1 MRTSNMTEGGPKSS
15 TQKRKKKRTYCRS
28 SCAGSR
34 LPAPS
39 PSPLLFILTEVL
51 LAALLLLLPCP
62 LSIHAT
68 SKLWQLPCVCAA
80 YLRPLMSLPLCPV
93 CVAYFLAP
101 HCCRCCRTKGRLSK
115 LPALHAQ
122 RCVSTAYQT
131 YPSIH
136 PPVHLPMTRQ
146 LRTSE
151 RPTAVHCMS
160 MSMGY
165 PFSPSQ
171 RTGVASLC
179 Q

>member
-15 TQKRKKKRTYCRS
+15 TQKRKKNTHI
-28 SCAGSR
+28 AA
-34 LPAPS
+34 LPVPAPGS
-39 PSPLLFILTEVL
+39 LPPPFPFPFPSILTEVL

-80 YLRPLMSLPLCPV
+80 YLRPLMSLPLCTV

-160 MSMGY
+160 TSTGY
-165 PFSPSQ
+165 PFRPSQ
-171 RTGVASLC
+171 PLFVC

>member
-15 TQKRKKKRTYCRS
+15 TQKRKKKAHILPLFLCRHQVT
-28 SCAGSR
+28 CPFPFPF
-34 LPAPS
+34 LC
-39 PSPLLFILTEVL
+39 ILTEVL

-80 YLRPLMSLPLCPV
+80 YLRSLLRLPLCPV

-151 RPTAVHCMS
+151 HPTAVHCMS
-160 MSMGY
+160 TSMGY

-171 RTGVASLC
+171 PLFVC

>member
-15 TQKRKKKRTYCRS
+15 TQKRKKSAHIAALPVPAPGYLPLPLPFPVHIDGS
-28 SCAGSR
+28 SAGCAAVVAPLSVVHSRNEQIVAITLCLCR
-34 LPAPS
+34 LPPFPNAP
-39 PSPLLFILTEVL
+39 V
-51 LAALLLLLPCP
+51 
-62 LSIHAT
+62 
-68 SKLWQLPCVCAA
+68 
-80 YLRPLMSLPLCPV
+80 LCPV

-151 RPTAVHCMS
+151 RPAAVHCMS
-160 MSMGY
+160 TSTDY

-171 RTGVASLC
+171 PLFVC